1 MAQTEDDLP
10 LVLDAAQVARLLNL
24 NLDYVR
30 KLTREGKIPASRIEG
45 GRTYRYL
52 RDDIFEWLRAQ
63 RVTPAERTDAE
74 VER

>member
-10 LVLDAAQVARLLNL
+10 LVLDAAQVAQLLNL
-24 NLDYVR
+24 SIDYVR
-30 KLTREGKIPASRIEG
+30 KLTRQGKLPASRIEG

-63 RVTPAERTDAE
+63 RVQPSDAG
-74 VER
+74 RRDR